1 MFTVE
6 YKPVSVAIAMFQPV
20 SGGKHCRSLVHE
32 VFDCS
37 LKRSVIFDSLLSVIG
52 IAETKIIK
60 LVIFYIKFLTFDI
73 FIFNKESVQALD
85 FPERNN
91 RFKRVKKHGTMYMY
105 TRVNTRFHLA

>member
-1 MFTVE
+1 M
-6 YKPVSVAIAMFQPV
+6 
-20 SGGKHCRSLVHE
+20 
-32 VFDCS
+32 
-37 LKRSVIFDSLLSVIG
+37 
-52 IAETKIIK
+52 
-60 LVIFYIKFLTFDI
+60 